1 MQPIGNGL
9 VSIVVPHLGR
19 GENSLLL
26 WSNSKQTDPI
36 CSFVGHTDVILDFAW
51 RPNHE
56 SSSEIVS
63 IEEVPIVFL
72 LYTLI
77 NI

>member
-63 IEEVPIVFL
+63 IEEVPIDFL
-72 LYTLI
+72 FTH
-77 NI
+77 

>member
-1 MQPIGNGL
+1 MIHFNFLSNKQPIGNGL

-26 WSNSKQTDPI
+26 WSNSKQNDPV

-51 RPNHE
+51 RPNRMNQM
-56 SSSEIVS
+56 EIVS
-63 IEEVPIVFL
+63 
-72 LYTLI
+72 
-77 NI
+77 NIW